1 MNIPLRTAF
10 TVSHR
15 FWVSIGLHPTV
26 LQVLQFPRLK
36 IEESAQGQQQSHQW
50 LIGQGD
56 LTYLKENIPE

>member
-1 MNIPLRTAF
+1 MILTFPKD
-10 TVSHR
+10 
-15 FWVSIGLHPTV
+15 SIGLHPTF

-56 LTYLKENIPE
+56 LTYLKENVPE